1 MDFRDSNSS
10 WWDHSCFVSCYVGLR
25 SKTAG
30 LSSDKPRLRIRLDGE
45 IMETSRSWTR
55 EDFRNR
61 EQVIICSATQ
71 DHFFFS
77 LVHLN
82 VNNQLICRL
91 FLSTR
96 EIVVLS
102 VWQHYSRAECR
113 PDEGWIQTFHTAALW
128 SIYCVRL
135 QRNLFVLGSYRWG
148 KTEKFRLRLPAGQSY
163 YLLILTHLSG
173 SCYSHKLSITPS
185 SRNTLSLRLVWTS
198 KPGHKLRYRLIK
210 DIF

>member
-30 LSSDKPRLRIRLDGE
+30 LSSDIPRLRIRLDGE

-61 EQVIICSATQ
+61 EQVIICSATR

-82 VNNQLICRL
+82 VNNQLIFRL
-91 FLSTR
+91 FLSTKKRLLFWVCDNITAELNVDLMKDEFRRFTRRRYDPFTASDYR
-96 EIVVLS
+96 EISLS
-102 VWQHYSRAECR
+102 WVHI
-113 PDEGWIQTFHTAALW
+113 DEVKQK
-128 SIYCVRL
+128 SSVYV
-135 QRNLFVLGSYRWG
+135 
-148 KTEKFRLRLPAGQSY
+148 
-163 YLLILTHLSG
+163 YLLVKVTI
-173 SCYSHKLSITPS
+173 Y
-185 SRNTLSLRLVWTS
+185 W
-198 KPGHKLRYRLIK
+198 
-210 DIF
+210 F

>member
-61 EQVIICSATQ
+61 EQVIICSATR

-77 LVHLN
+77 LVHLD

-91 FLSTR
+91 FLSTKKRLLFWVCDNITAELNVDLMKDELRRFTRRRYDPFTASDYR
-96 EIVVLS
+96 EISLS
-102 VWQHYSRAECR
+102 WVHI
-113 PDEGWIQTFHTAALW
+113 DEVKQK
-128 SIYCVRL
+128 SSVYV
-135 QRNLFVLGSYRWG
+135 
-148 KTEKFRLRLPAGQSY
+148 
-163 YLLILTHLSG
+163 YLLVKVTI
-173 SCYSHKLSITPS
+173 Y
-185 SRNTLSLRLVWTS
+185 W
-198 KPGHKLRYRLIK
+198 
-210 DIF
+210 F